1 MGILKIH
8 EESCQITNSIKK
20 KKKKKNPLAAW
31 YHSEEKL
38 LQFGLGVFEQ
48 QNLDTAKAVVP

>member
-1 MGILKIH
+1 MGILKNH
-8 EESCQITNSIKK
+8 EESCQKK